1 MKSPILLKTLTLLIF
16 SLSSTISTI
25 FLPVTANTP
34 TNTQQTKQFK
44 LTLSGHT
51 APVRALTLSAN
62 SQILASGSDDTT
74 IKLWNPTTGALL
86 GTLSGHSDRIKS
98 IVITP
103 DGQTTI
109 SSSYDN
115 SIKLWNTQ
123 TGKEIR
129 TITEKLGVN
138 AILLTPDGQTLISA
152 SGNKKI
158 KFSNLK
164 TGKISRTLNAET
176 TALAISPD
184 GKTLFSGGEN
194 GGRIRIWS
202 MTTGK
207 QVKSFLPPRPQNPFP
222 PQIKASAP
230 IALAVSNDG
239 QMLLSGGYDDSFQ
252 STPLQE
258 TDGKSFKAWNLKTGK
273 LVHNFSL
280 GESVSTL
287 AISPDNRIFIAAGL
301 GWVITMRDMKTGKQV
316 TQLKGHGG
324 GIYGL
329 AFSSDGKTL
338 YSGSGDK
345 SIKVWQIKP

>member
-1 MKSPILLKTLTLLIF
+1 MKSPILLKALTLLAF
-16 SLSSTISTI
+16 TLSNPISIITL
-25 FLPVTANTP
+25 LPVAANTSL
-34 TNTQQTKQFK
+34 NTQQTKQFK

-62 SQILASGSDDTT
+62 GQILASGSEDTT

-86 GTLSGHSDRIKS
+86 RTLTGHSDRIKS

-103 DGQTTI
+103 DGQTAI

-123 TGKEIR
+123 TGKQIR
-129 TITEKLGVN
+129 AIPEKSGVN

-152 SGNKKI
+152 NGDKKI

-184 GKTLFSGGEN
+184 GKTLYSGGEN

-202 MTTGK
+202 TATGK
-207 QVKSFLPPRPQNPFP
+207 QLRSFLPPGSQDAFSPR
-222 PQIKASAP
+222 ASAP
-230 IALAVSNDG
+230 ITIAVSNDG

-252 STPLQE
+252 SLPQ
-258 TDGKSFKAWNLKTGK
+258 TDSQSFKAWNLKTGK
-273 LVHNFSL
+273 LIHRFTL
-280 GESVSTL
+280 GPSVDAL
-287 AISPDNRIFIAAGL
+287 VISPDSKTFIAGGL
-301 GWVITMRDMKTGKQV
+301 DKEITLRDMKTGKPV
-316 TQLKGHGG
+316 TQLKGHAG

-329 AFSSDGKTL
+329 AFSRDGKTL

-345 SIKVWQIKP
+345 TVKVWQIKP